1 AGESQPEVAAEGKP
15 RVRRFARCHGGR
27 RCGIHSRVGQASDEP
42 VKPLR
47 LAFIGAGG
55 VLSHQM
61 RHLKPVPHV
70 SATAVADVSEG
81 ALAWAK
87 EQFGIPN
94 LFTDYRR
101 MLKEAEVDAVS
112 VCTPNGLHAEHS
124 IAALEAGKHV

>member
-1 AGESQPEVAAEGKP
+1 MHSDVTRSSDAQD
-15 RVRRFARCHGGR
+15 RRLH
-27 RCGIHSRVGQASDEP
+27 
-42 VKPLR
+42 

-70 SATAVADVSEG
+70 NAVAVADVSEG

-87 EQFGIPN
+87 EQFGIPG

-101 MLKEAEVDAVS
+101 MLRELPDLDAVS
-112 VCTPNGLHAEHS
+112 VCTPNGVHAEHS
-124 IAALEAGKHV
+124 IAALEA